1 MRQYPSHTKLTL
13 EGLGSYYK
21 TLNVPTDGGCSA
33 APWPVS
39 SSEWPGSR
47 VLPAAGLAVSEFCS
61 NYNRLRNGTLLHEP
75 AVMV

>member
-1 MRQYPSHTKLTL
+1 ML
-13 EGLGSYYK
+13 EGLGSYCK

-47 VLPAAGLAVSEFCS
+47 VLHAASLAVSESCS
-61 NYNRLRNGTLLHEP
+61 NYNRLGNGTLLHESV
-75 AVMV
+75 VMV